1 MSAIEILK
9 NKRDEIIRIAR
20 THGAGNL
27 RLFGSLARGKS
38 TARSDID
45 LLVDLSPESSLLDM
59 IAIKHDLE
67 DLTGCKVD
75 LVTPAALS
83 PYIRERVLKDAVPL

>member
-1 MSAIEILK
+1 MPANEILK

-20 THGAGNL
+20 SHGAGNL
-27 RLFGSLARGKS
+27 RLFGSLARGEG
-38 TARSDID
+38 TGGSDID
-45 LLVDLSPESSLLDM
+45 LLVDLSPETSLLDM
-59 IAIKHDLE
+59 IAIKHGIE

-83 PYIRERVLKDAVPL
+83 PYIRDRILKDAVPL